1 MNMGGGMD
9 WEPDRVPAT
18 TAGERAYRWTRE
30 AILGGRF
37 PEGSFLEEKLVCDEA
52 GVSRTPVREAF
63 HRLAAE
69 KYIDLQPRRGAQV
82 RSVTAGELF
91 ETYEM
96 RQVLEIHGFRILCET
111 KTDIPTGL
119 SAHLDLME
127 EPSTLARCR
136 AGDRDAIAEHAKMD
150 FFFHY
155 SFVKATGNTVLT
167 DLFTSLQPR
176 HQRIGVSAIS
186 LRPNRLAVIGPEHRA
201 LLAALTEHDF
211 EAAERTLRNHLR
223 PDESVVSR
231 LK

>member
-1 MNMGGGMD
+1 MN
-9 WEPDRVPAT
+9 WEPDIAPAT

-69 KYIDLQPRRGAQV
+69 KYIDLLPRRGAQV
-82 RSVTAGELF
+82 RSVTAAELF

-96 RQVLEIHGFRILCET
+96 RLVLEIHGFRILCDK
-111 KTDIPTGL
+111 KTDIPQEL

-127 EPSTLARCR
+127 DPDMVARCR

-150 FFFHY
+150 FFFHFA
-155 SFVKATGNTVLT
+155 FVRATGNTVLT
-167 DLFTSLQPR
+167 DLFSSLQPR
-176 HQRIGVSAIS
+176 HQRIGVSAVAA
-186 LRPNRLAVIGPEHRA
+186 RPDRLAVINPEHRT
-201 LLAALTEHDF
+201 LLAALTMHDF
-211 EAAERTLRNHLR
+211 DTAERTLRNHLR
-223 PDESVVSR
+223 PDERVVSHLR
-231 LK
+231 